1 MKKTYVKTLFF
12 NGIQNKLGKG
22 LLQNLVKE
30 FPNLKTI
37 ITVCDG
43 EKIVFEGIEVV
54 NLNYRE
60 ILYGIY
66 EGIDDLIEVDEL
78 DFSRYKDSFFDAYKM
93 LDRLHSLFSLNDR
106 NKINILLSHIK
117 YWENIIL
124 FYMVKIV

>member
-66 EGIDDLIEVDEL
+66 EGIW
-78 DFSRYKDSFFDAYKM
+78 
-93 LDRLHSLFSLNDR
+93 H
-106 NKINILLSHIK
+106 HIMT
-117 YWENIIL
+117 
-124 FYMVKIV
+124 YMTYI

>member
-54 NLNYRE
+54 NF
-60 ILYGIY
+60 
-66 EGIDDLIEVDEL
+66 L
-78 DFSRYKDSFFDAYKM
+78 DSDIVRSRMCKQ
-93 LDRLHSLFSLNDR
+93 
-106 NKINILLSHIK
+106 
-117 YWENIIL
+117 IIL
-124 FYMVKIV
+124 AYNK